1 MSASWLDDRIAEVVG
16 KAGAQ
21 STRPRPPKRRR
32 TNYRDEPGFKLS
44 GSAYDL
50 SLEFPAVKT
59 EDAIKL
65 FQHRVEH
72 GTAIRAHYELR
83 RVFQELSDAS
93 KAQGQ

>member
-1 MSASWLDDRIAEVVG
+1 MDSWLDDRIAEVVG

-21 STRPRPPKRRR
+21 ATRRRPPKRRR

-44 GSAYDL
+44 GCAYDL
-50 SLEFPAVKT
+50 SLEFPAV
-59 EDAIKL
+59 D
-65 FQHRVEH
+65 VEH
-72 GTAIRAHYELR
+72 AKETFRTKVERGTAIRAHYELR